1 MNNAPL
7 TISPEWLSCL
17 LPSGLS
23 LPSDDAEDL
32 FRGLNDAGAP
42 RVMCFGIW
50 FLVGTSVSEGEAVLL
65 GEELCPWGW
74 IYRFQMPKPYPVIP
88 NLPSHVHKC
97 SSLFSYSQYAFA
109 VPQWTCSV
117 KLSLNYTGSFKIC
130 CLCLG
135 VFLKPKKGG

>member
-42 RVMCFGIW
+42 RVMCFSIW
-50 FLVGTSVSEGEAVLL
+50 FLVGTSVSEG
-65 GEELCPWGW
+65 
-74 IYRFQMPKPYPVIP
+74 
-88 NLPSHVHKC
+88 
-97 SSLFSYSQYAFA
+97 
-109 VPQWTCSV
+109 
-117 KLSLNYTGSFKIC
+117 
-130 CLCLG
+130 
-135 VFLKPKKGG
+135 